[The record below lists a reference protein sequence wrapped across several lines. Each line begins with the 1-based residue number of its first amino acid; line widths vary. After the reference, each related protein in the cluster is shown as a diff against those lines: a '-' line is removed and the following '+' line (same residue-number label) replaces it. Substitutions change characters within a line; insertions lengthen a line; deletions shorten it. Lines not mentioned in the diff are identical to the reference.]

1 MTKYF
6 IDNTGKYIGAFSGG
20 EPPEGAI
27 EVPNAPA
34 HAAQKW
40 NGAGWDAVPEAITAA
55 DQLMQSDKNMFRV
68 IDDLINTL
76 KTKGYI
82 VDADLPAEAQDKLAA
97 RAAARGKL

>member
-1 MTKYF
+1 MMKYF
-6 IDNTGKYIGAFSGG
+6 IDENGNYIGGFDGAQ
-20 EPPEGAI
+20 PPEGAI
-27 EVPNAPA
+27 EVPEAPA

-55 DQLMQSDKNMFRV
+55 ENLIQSDKDMLRA

-82 VDADLPAEAQDKLAA
+82 VDADLPQAAQDKLAA